1 MAKDPAFLFYSN
13 DFDSGTKFLTDEQ
26 VGKYLRLLMS
36 QHQHGHLT
44 EKQMLFICKTRDE
57 EIFKKFV
64 KDADG
69 NYFNEKLDAEINRRK
84 AFSAS
89 RRKNGVNKY
98 KKSAYAG
105 AHAKIMHPHME
116 TVTETKTVIETKDET
131 KKTKYGETVLLKQS
145 EYTKLCADYG
155 QQATQAAIEYLDMYK
170 QEKNYTTKSDY
181 NTLKRWV
188 MGAIT
193 KNNKTHEKHKQQSGQ
208 YGPTDYIIADD
219 GTRIYEKDIDFSKF
233 NR

>member
-57 EIFKKFV
+57 EIF
-64 KDADG
+64 
-69 NYFNEKLDAEINRRK
+69 
-84 AFSAS
+84 
-89 RRKNGVNKY
+89 

-193 KNNKTHEKHKQQSGQ
+193 KN
-208 YGPTDYIIADD
+208 
-219 GTRIYEKDIDFSKF
+219 
-233 NR
+233 